1 MKGFIFT
8 NSRAC
13 KSKEVTRYFITTQS
27 ALSGLYAVEKRL
39 AKAARPFDQ
48 TLATEQE
55 LERIVEYFEDL
66 YEVEKEKNHRT
77 PDICIGLVRYSD
89 KPYFLNIGNYTLS
102 LKEVK
107 PLPEFVN
114 FYTNV

>member
-1 MKGFIFT
+1 MT
-8 NSRAC
+8 Q
-13 KSKEVTRYFITTQS
+13 YFIKNQS

-39 AKAARPFDQ
+39 AKAAQPFHH

-66 YEVEKEKNHRT
+66 YEAEKAKRPRT
-77 PDICIGLVRYSD
+77 QDISIGLVRYGD
-89 KPYFLNIGNYTLS
+89 KPYFLNIGNYILS
-102 LKEVK
+102 LQEVK

-114 FYTNV
+114 FDINVEYD

>member
-1 MKGFIFT
+1 MSQAALAHKNPDVMT
-8 NSRAC
+8 Q
-13 KSKEVTRYFITTQS
+13 YFIQNQS
-27 ALSGLYAVEKRL
+27 ALSSLYAVEKRL
-39 AKAARPFDQ
+39 AKAAQPFDH
-48 TLATEQE
+48 TIASEQQ

-66 YEVEKEKNHRT
+66 YEAEKAKNHRT